1 MRLHAGF
8 SVDGINWEINE
19 EDVKFTGADP
29 EVAEWVYGYDPRVT
43 LLDGKYYVTWCN
55 GYHGP
60 TIGVAWTTDF
70 EVFHQVENAFLPYN
84 RNGVLF
90 PKKIGG
96 KFAML
101 SRPSDTGHTAFG
113 DIFYS
118 ESPDLE
124 YWGHHRH
131 VMAPAPFEVSAW
143 QCMKIGAGPV
153 PIETPDGHSC
163 SIVGYNN
170 RAKSDC
176 PELTHVTFSA
186 NMPDGV
192 FTPIRDGADYIIV
205 YLDQTKNITNFDQQN
220 IKVCSLATSDQSYRC
235 NDFKYSD
242 NSDEV
247 IRDDYYS
254 YSYSGN
260 HLTIKHLSD
269 EPKVL
274 K

>member
-1 MRLHAGF
+1 MTKHTLRNLSEEQNIIPKAKTKKPAPKTHIKPLIVPIVSIIVLVIFTIIANYHTFFKTHFYVDASYLNVGAITDKNIF
-8 SVDGINWEINE
+8 NLFCLIIIFPFALTCYAFIRTVQKKQRGLSILCGITILLSLLSPLITVNILDGIATSHS
-19 EDVKFTGADP
+19 D
-29 EVAEWVYGYDPRVT
+29 
-43 LLDGKYYVTWCN
+43 
-55 GYHGP
+55 
-60 TIGVAWTTDF
+60 
-70 EVFHQVENAFLPYN
+70 QVMIA
-84 RNGVLF
+84 
-90 PKKIGG
+90 
-96 KFAML
+96 
-101 SRPSDTGHTAFG
+101 
-113 DIFYS
+113 
-118 ESPDLE
+118 
-124 YWGHHRH
+124 
-131 VMAPAPFEVSAW
+131 
-143 QCMKIGAGPV
+143 
-153 PIETPDGHSC
+153 IETPDGHSC